1 MRYRRMI
8 MEVESPEQI
17 GYEQVRFN
25 LAESSMADRRLGD
38 LGVDLDDL
46 LLSYGDHRGES
57 GLRERIASDSGVA
70 PDEVLV
76 SVGAAGALYTVATAL
91 LNAGD
96 RLVVAHP
103 NYASNLETPYAIGAE
118 IASLPLTLGGG
129 FQVDLDHLRSL
140 ITPDTKLVSLT
151 TPHNPTGAVISQDHL
166 REVVAM
172 VEAAGAWLLLDETY
186 RELSDEPPPPAVTL
200 SDRVLSV
207 SSLSKTYGV
216 PGIRIGWVL
225 CRNAQLME
233 TLLAAKEQIA
243 LAHSVVDEAIARSI
257 LVRRETLLPGIR
269 TQVRQ
274 HRRLVA
280 AWMASEPWL
289 EWVEPQG
296 GVVCFPRII
305 ADSGVAPDRFYQALN
320 ERYATWVGP
329 GHWFEQDPR
338 HFRLGFGY
346 PTTADLKQAL
356 QNVSA
361 ALSDARV
368 T

>member
-46 LLSYGDHRGES
+46 LLSYGDHLGDP
-57 GLRERIASDSGVA
+57 GLRECIAADGGVD
-70 PDEVLV
+70 PDQVLV
-76 SVGAAGALYTVATAL
+76 SVGAAGALFTVATAL
-91 LNAGD
+91 LGAGD

-103 NYASNLETPYAIGAE
+103 NYASNLETPRAIGAE
-118 IASLPLTLGGG
+118 IISLPLTLEGG
-129 FQVDLDHLRSL
+129 FQVDLDHLNAL
-140 ITPDTKLVSLT
+140 ITPGTKLVSLT
-151 TPHNPTGAVISQDHL
+151 TPHNPTGAVIPLHDL
-166 REVVAM
+166 CEIIRM
-172 VEAAGAWLLLDETY
+172 VEDAGAWLLLDETY
-186 RELSDEPPPPAVTL
+186 RELTDAPPPPAVTQ

-225 CRNAQLME
+225 CRDAHLME

-243 LAHSVVDEAIARSI
+243 LAHSVVDEAIARAI
-257 LVRRETLLPGIR
+257 LERREALLPGIR
-269 TQVRQ
+269 DLVRQ
-274 HRRLVA
+274 HRYLVA

-296 GVVCFPRII
+296 GVVCFPRIV
-305 ADSGVAPDRFYQALN
+305 AGSGVDPARFYQVLN
-320 ERYATWVGP
+320 KRYATWVGP

-346 PTTADLKQAL
+346 PTTPDLKQAL
-356 QNVSA
+356 HNVSA
-361 ALSDARV
+361 ALSQAKAG
-368 T
+368 

>member
-1 MRYRRMI
+1 MI

-17 GYEQVRFN
+17 GYEQVRYN
-25 LAESSMADRRLGD
+25 LAESSMADRRLGN

-46 LLSYGDHRGES
+46 LLSYGDHRGDP
-57 GLRERIASDSGVA
+57 GLRELIASDGGVN
-70 PDEVLV
+70 PDQVLV
-76 SVGAAGALYTVATAL
+76 SVGAAGALFTVATAL
-91 LNAGD
+91 LNTGD

-118 IASLPLTLGGG
+118 IISLPLALEGG
-129 FQVDLDHLRSL
+129 FQVDLVHLRTL
-140 ITPDTKLVSLT
+140 ITPGTKLVSLT
-151 TPHNPTGAVISQDHL
+151 TPHNPTGAVIPPDDL
-166 REVVAM
+166 REVITMVA
-172 VEAAGAWLLLDETY
+172 EAGAWLLLDETY
-186 RELSDEPPPPAVTL
+186 RELSDTPPPPAVTL

-225 CRNAQLME
+225 CRDARLME

-243 LAHSVVDEAIARSI
+243 LAHSVVDEAIARGI
-257 LVRRETLLPGIR
+257 LERRESLLPGVR
-269 TQVRQ
+269 DLVRQ
-274 HRRLVA
+274 HRQLVA

-296 GVVCFPRII
+296 GVVCFPRI
-305 ADSGVAPDRFYQALN
+305 AAESGVNPAHFYQILN

-329 GHWFEQDPR
+329 GHWFEQDTR

-346 PTTADLKQAL
+346 PATPDLKQAL
-356 QNVSA
+356 HNVSA
-361 ALSDARV
+361 ALGYAKSG
-368 T
+368 

>member
-1 MRYRRMI
+1 MI

-17 GYEQVRFN
+17 GYEQVRYN

-38 LGVDLDDL
+38 LGVNLDDL
-46 LLSYGDHRGES
+46 LLSYGDHRGEP
-57 GLRERIASDSGVA
+57 GLREYIASDSGVH
-70 PDEVLV
+70 PNQVLV
-76 SVGAAGALYTVATAL
+76 CVGAAGALFTVATAL

-118 IASLPLTLGGG
+118 IVSLPLTLEGS
-129 FQVDLDHLRSL
+129 FQVDLDHLRTL
-140 ITPDTKLVSLT
+140 ITPGTKLVSLT
-151 TPHNPTGAVISQDHL
+151 TPHNPTGAVIPPDDL
-166 REVVAM
+166 RQIIRM
-172 VEAAGAWLLLDETY
+172 VEEAGAWLLLDETY
-186 RELSDEPPPPAVTL
+186 RELSDTPPPAVTL
-200 SDRVLSV
+200 SEHVLSV

-225 CRNAQLME
+225 CRDTQLME

-243 LAHSVVDEAIARSI
+243 LAHSVVDEAIARAI
-257 LVRRETLLPGIR
+257 LERRDTLLPGIR
-269 TQVRQ
+269 TLMREHRQ
-274 HRRLVA
+274 LVS

-296 GVVCFPRII
+296 GVVCFPRIVPGSSVEP
-305 ADSGVAPDRFYQALN
+305 ARFYQTLN

-329 GHWFEQDPR
+329 GHWFEQDPH

-346 PTTADLKQAL
+346 PTTSDLKQAL
-356 QNVSA
+356 INVSQ
-361 ALSDARV
+361 ALSDAKRGD
-368 T
+368 

>member
-1 MRYRRMI
+1 

-17 GYEQVRFN
+17 GYEQVRYN

-38 LGVDLDDL
+38 LNVDLDEL
-46 LLSYGDHRGES
+46 LLSYGDHRGEP
-57 GLRERIASDSGVA
+57 GLRECIASDGGVE
-70 PDEVLV
+70 PDQVLV
-76 SVGAAGALYTVATAL
+76 SVGAAGALFTVATAL
-91 LNAGD
+91 LDAGD

-118 IASLPLTLGGG
+118 VIALPLTLEGG
-129 FQVDLDHLRSL
+129 FQIDLDHLRSL
-140 ITPDTKLVSLT
+140 ITPNTKLVSLT
-151 TPHNPTGAVISQDHL
+151 TPHNPTGAVIPPEDL
-166 REVVAM
+166 REIITM
-172 VEAAGAWLLLDETY
+172 VEEAGAWLLLDETY
-186 RELSDEPPPPAVTL
+186 RELSDEPAPPAVTL

-225 CRNAQLME
+225 CRDAQLME

-243 LAHSVVDEAIARSI
+243 LAHSVVDEAIARAI
-257 LVRRETLLPGIR
+257 LERREGLLPGIR
-269 TQVRQ
+269 ELVRQ
-274 HRRLVA
+274 HRQQVA

-296 GVVCFPRII
+296 GVVCFPRIS
-305 ADSGVAPDRFYQALN
+305 ADSGVEPGRFYQALN
-320 ERYATWVGP
+320 DHYATWVGP

-346 PTTADLKQAL
+346 PTTPDLKHAL
-356 QNVSA
+356 SNVSA
-361 ALSDARV
+361 ALSEARIG
-368 T
+368 

>member
-46 LLSYGDHRGES
+46 LLSYGDHLGDP
-57 GLRERIASDSGVA
+57 GLRECIAADGGVD
-70 PDEVLV
+70 PDQVLV
-76 SVGAAGALYTVATAL
+76 SVGAAGALFTVATSL
-91 LNAGD
+91 LGAGD

-103 NYASNLETPYAIGAE
+103 NYASNLETPRAIGAE
-118 IASLPLTLGGG
+118 IISLPLTLEGG
-129 FQVDLDHLRSL
+129 FQVDLDYLNAL
-140 ITPDTKLVSLT
+140 ITPGTKLVSLT
-151 TPHNPTGAVISQDHL
+151 TPHNPTGAVIPPHDL
-166 REVVAM
+166 CEIIRVV
-172 VEAAGAWLLLDETY
+172 EDAGAWLLLDETY
-186 RELSDEPPPPAVTL
+186 RELTDVPPPPAVTQ

-225 CRNAQLME
+225 CRDAHLME

-243 LAHSVVDEAIARSI
+243 LAHSVVDEAIARAI
-257 LVRRETLLPGIR
+257 LERREALLPGIR
-269 TQVRQ
+269 DLVRQ
-274 HRRLVA
+274 HRHLVA

-296 GVVCFPRII
+296 GVVCFPRIV
-305 ADSGVAPDRFYQALN
+305 AGSGVDPARFCQVLN
-320 ERYATWVGP
+320 KRYATWVGP

-346 PTTADLKQAL
+346 PTTPDLKQAL
-356 QNVSA
+356 HNVSA
-361 ALSDARV
+361 ALSEAKAG
-368 T
+368 

>member
-17 GYEQVRFN
+17 GYEQVRYN

-46 LLSYGDHRGES
+46 LLSYGDHLGDP
-57 GLRERIASDSGVA
+57 GLRECIAADGGVG
-70 PDEVLV
+70 PDQVLV
-76 SVGAAGALYTVATAL
+76 SVGAAGALFTVATAL
-91 LNAGD
+91 LGAGD

-103 NYASNLETPYAIGAE
+103 NYASNLETPRAIGAE
-118 IASLPLTLGGG
+118 IISLPLTLEGG
-129 FQVDLDHLRSL
+129 FQVDLDHLNAL
-140 ITPDTKLVSLT
+140 ITPGTKLVSLT
-151 TPHNPTGAVISQDHL
+151 TPHNPTGAVIPPHDL
-166 REVVAM
+166 CEIIRVV
-172 VEAAGAWLLLDETY
+172 EDAGAWLLLDETY
-186 RELSDEPPPPAVTL
+186 RELTDVPPPPAVTQ
-200 SDRVLSV
+200 SDRVISV

-225 CRNAQLME
+225 CRDAHLME

-243 LAHSVVDEAIARSI
+243 LAHSVVDEAIARAI
-257 LVRRETLLPGIR
+257 LERREALLPGIR
-269 TQVRQ
+269 DLVRQ
-274 HRRLVA
+274 HRYLVA

-296 GVVCFPRII
+296 GVVCFPRIV
-305 ADSGVAPDRFYQALN
+305 AGSGVDPARFYQVLN
-320 ERYATWVGP
+320 KRYATWVGP

-346 PTTADLKQAL
+346 PTTPDLKQAL
-356 QNVSA
+356 HNVSA
-361 ALSDARV
+361 ALSEAKAG
-368 T
+368 